1 MFNLYDVVGANASPF
16 DLVTTAAGIQQ
27 SFGALTTGTLTPVTS
42 NGLVIHVNS
51 VDFHQLN
58 TMNAPG
64 GGFFDTFTND
74 LESPGVST
82 LDMDNGYAHIYNQ
95 GLGQIDFTFTPCC
108 SNARVLGWSG
118 VTAAFK

>member
-1 MFNLYDVVGANASPF
+1 M
-16 DLVTTAAGIQQ
+16 
-27 SFGALTTGTLTPVTS
+27 GTLTPVTS

-58 TMNAPG
+58 TMNAPA

-74 LESPGVST
+74 LESNDVST
-82 LDMDNGYAHIYNQ
+82 LDMDNGYAHIYNE
-95 GLGQIDFTFTPCC
+95 GLGEIDFTFTACC
-108 SNARVLGWSG
+108 STDTGVGGWSG